1 MLHLEERTQKKKERV
16 YGDRVLVEDLGLKIG
31 DSLSMLYDF
40 GDSWTFALKLEN
52 IVTDSASE
60 GVVVIKSSGK
70 PPPQY

>member
-1 MLHLEERTQKKKERV
+1 
-16 YGDRVLVEDLGLKIG
+16 VEDLGLKIG

-60 GVVVIKSSGK
+60 GVVVIKSFGK